1 MVRIRRVS
9 TFHRVCCVSCVSVG
23 ARVSVCLVACGGG
36 GPVESAIRDPCS
48 YAGCVCSGCAGQR
61 AVSMAALMAIQ
72 ERPGLVYRDRGE
84 RDRTDM

>member
-36 GPVESAIRDPCS
+36 PVESAIRDPCS
-48 YAGCVCSGCAGQR
+48 YAGCVCIGCAR
-61 AVSMAALMAIQ
+61 AAGCIHGSIDGYSRATGPRVQ
-72 ERPGLVYRDRGE
+72 G
-84 RDRTDM
+84 

>member
-36 GPVESAIRDPCS
+36 PVESAIRDPCS
-48 YAGCVCSGCAGQR
+48 YAGCVCTVAVQGSGLYPWQH
-61 AVSMAALMAIQ
+61 
-72 ERPGLVYRDRGE
+72 
-84 RDRTDM
+84 

>member
-36 GPVESAIRDPCS
+36 GPVEPAIRDPCS
-48 YAGCVCSGCAGQR
+48 YAGCVCRGCAR
-61 AVSMAALMAIQ
+61 AAGCIHGSIDGYSRATG
-72 ERPGLVYRDRGE
+72 PPC
-84 RDRTDM
+84 T